1 MVPAK
6 PHIPV
11 ECGGIGKNLT
21 AMNLSISAPITNAR
35 PVSTI
40 TTPRLVLRPLRL
52 GDADLLRAYTS
63 DRRLAEGTRSIPHPL
78 PQGAA
83 EEFIARAL
91 ADQRDEDVWALDGE
105 AQGSVS
111 LMGVVSLKPLDRGQS
126 QIGYWVAPAFWN
138 SGLASEA
145 VRALIAA
152 NPHGSRTLFA
162 EVFQDNP
169 VSARILTNAGFEYI
183 GDAEAFSVARERSV
197 PTWTYLRRMD

>member
-11 ECGGIGKNLT
+11 KCGGIGKNLT

-63 DRRLAEGTRSIPHPL
+63 DRRLAEGTRTIPHPL

-91 ADQRDEDVWALDGE
+91 ADQREEDVWALDGE